1 MAQISIQEL
10 TVKNLYKCLELKLA
24 EDQVDRIAP
33 NVYSIA
39 ESKVDP
45 NLTPYAIHLDEE
57 VIGFVMTENDP
68 NEIEERKYWI
78 PRFMI
83 DLSFQRKGY
92 GKEAMQQVID
102 MLKKNDDCHYIGL
115 STEPDNYSAI
125 RFYESLGF
133 INTGELLEE
142 SEVILIL
149 NVSTATSANALLE
162 KQ

>member
-10 TVKNLYKCLELKLA
+10 NVENMYKCLNLKLA

-39 ESKVDP
+39 ESKV
-45 NLTPYAIHLDEE
+45 NSNFTPYAIHLDDE
-57 VIGFVMTENDP
+57 VIGFVMTEFDP
-68 NEIEERKYWI
+68 TEIEERKYWI

-83 DLSFQRKGY
+83 DVSYQRKGY
-92 GKEAMQQVID
+92 GKGAMQQVID
-102 MLKKNDDCHYIGL
+102 MFKKNDDCHYIGL
-115 STEPDNYSAI
+115 STEPDNYSAL

-142 SEVILIL
+142 REAILLIK
-149 NVSTATSANALLE
+149 VR
-162 KQ
+162 Q

>member
-1 MAQISIQEL
+1 MAQISIQKL
-10 TVKNLYKCLELKLA
+10 TVKNMYKCLNLKLA
-24 EDQVDRIAP
+24 KDQVDRIAP

-39 ESKVDP
+39 ESKV
-45 NLTPYAIHLDEE
+45 NSNFTPYAIHLDDE
-57 VIGFVMTENDP
+57 VIGFVMTEFDP

-83 DLSFQRKGY
+83 DVSYQRKGY

-102 MLKKNDDCHYIGL
+102 MLKINNDCHYIGL
-115 STEPDNYSAI
+115 STEPDNYSAL

-142 SEVILIL
+142 REAIL
-149 NVSTATSANALLE
+149 LL
-162 KQ
+162 KVRR

>member
-10 TVKNLYKCLELKLA
+10 TTKNMYKCLELKLA
-24 EDQVDRIAP
+24 ENQVDRIAP

-39 ESKVDP
+39 ESKVNP

-68 NEIEERKYWI
+68 NEMEERKYWI

-83 DLSFQRKGY
+83 DVNYQSRGH
-92 GKEAMQQVID
+92 GKEAMQQVVD
-102 MLKKNDDCHYIGL
+102 MFKKNDDCHYIGL
-115 STEPDNYSAI
+115 STEPDNYSAL

-133 INTGELLEE
+133 VNTGELLEE
-142 SEVILIL
+142 SEVIL
-149 NVSTATSANALLE
+149 LL
-162 KQ
+162 KV

>member
-10 TVKNLYKCLELKLA
+10 TVKNMYACLNLKLA
-24 EDQVDRIAP
+24 EDQVARIAP

-39 ESKVDP
+39 ESKVHS
-45 NLTPYAIHLDEE
+45 NFTPYAIHLDDE
-57 VIGFVMTENDP
+57 VIGFVITEYDP
-68 NEIEERKYWI
+68 DEIEERKHWI

-83 DLSFQRKGY
+83 DVSYQRKGY

-102 MLKKNDDCHYIGL
+102 MLNKNDDCHYIGL
-115 STEPDNYSAI
+115 STEPDNYSAL

-142 SEVILIL
+142 SETILL
-149 NVSTATSANALLE
+149 LKVSR
-162 KQ
+162 

>member
-10 TVKNLYKCLELKLA
+10 TAKNMYKCIALKLA
-24 EDQVDRIAP
+24 DDQVDRIAP

-45 NLTPYAIHLDEE
+45 QFTPYAIHLDEE
-57 VIGFVMTENDP
+57 VIGFVMTECDRE
-68 NEIEERKYWI
+68 EIEERKYWI

-83 DLSFQRKGY
+83 DVSYQRKGY

-102 MLKKNDDCHYIGL
+102 MLKKNDDCQYIGL
-115 STEPDNYSAI
+115 STEPDNNTAL

-133 INTGELLEE
+133 VNTGELLEE
-142 SEVILIL
+142 SEVIL
-149 NVSTATSANALLE
+149 LL
-162 KQ
+162 KV

>member
-102 MLKKNDDCHYIGL
+102 MLKKNEDCHYIGL

-133 INTGELLEE
+133 INTGELLEK

>member
-1 MAQISIQEL
+1 MAEISIQEL
-10 TVKNLYKCLELKLA
+10 TVENIYKCIDLELA

-39 ESKVDP
+39 ESKVHS
-45 NLTPYAIHLDEE
+45 NFTPYAIHLDDN
-57 VIGFVMTENDP
+57 VIGFVMTECDP

-83 DLSFQRKGY
+83 DVSYQRKGY
-92 GKEAMQQVID
+92 GKEAMHQVID

-115 STEPDNYSAI
+115 STEPDNDPALQ
-125 RFYESLGF
+125 FYESLGF

-142 SEVILIL
+142 REAILVL
-149 NVSTATSANALLE
+149 NVR
-162 KQ
+162 K

>member
-10 TVKNLYKCLELKLA
+10 TMKNMYKCLKLKLT

-45 NLTPYAIHLDEE
+45 HFTPYAIHLDEE

-68 NEIEERKYWI
+68 NEIDERKYWI

-83 DLSFQRKGY
+83 DVSYQRKGY
-92 GKEAMQQVID
+92 GKEALQQVID
-102 MLKKNDDCHYIGL
+102 MLKRNEDCHYIGL
-115 STEPDNYSAI
+115 STEPDNYSAL

-133 INTGELLEE
+133 VNTGELLEE
-142 SEVILIL
+142 SEVIL
-149 NVSTATSANALLE
+149 LL
-162 KQ
+162 KV